1 MLVSVP
7 SAFIKNKLSLWG
19 IPQPPIKSAKLTCG
33 SGSLV
38 VDEEVDW
45 FVSDETF
52 W

>member
-7 SAFIKNKLSLWG
+7 SAFIKISYHFG

-52 W
+52 

>member
-7 SAFIKNKLSLWG
+7 SAFIKISYHFEG

-52 W
+52 